1 MQLSAGRPLGY
12 GDGMRCRYCSESA
25 GWWRRRCRE
34 CYRLERVFTNNRGAD
49 MGTMMDLF
57 IATGAPR
64 SKLERFL
71 DRDPTGNGT
80 VRDQIAADMANQLLG
95 ALGRYDRQTAKD
107 VNRIRKRGNWVGM
120 NQRPRE

>member
-1 MQLSAGRPLGY
+1 
-12 GDGMRCRYCSESA
+12 
-25 GWWRRRCRE
+25 
-34 CYRLERVFTNNRGAD
+34 
-49 MGTMMDLF
+49 MMDLF

-95 ALGRYDRQTAKD
+95 ALGRRDRQTAKD
-107 VNRIRKRGNWVGM
+107 VNRIRNRGNWVGM